1 MYGRIRWLAGLLI
14 LIGLPKS
21 ALSATHPDLALAPP
35 PNLSPTAWNELRHG
49 QTAVKTVSLHAQIT
63 ANRGAI
69 TDVTVKES
77 AQLPQTSAE
86 VQSWIKQHWRFVPDF
101 SGTVV
106 QPVSFKIIE
115 GTPKPTPSLVQ
126 TVAWK
131 SSGTQIFRS
140 SPKPEFPLQ
149 YRGAVRAYIEENSY
163 RRAPGVY
170 LSITVRSGAIT
181 DIRVLDQTG
190 PPELCTYTVNWVRRY
205 WVPEPN
211 VHGTFLLPVYYIY
224 GVRR

>member
-1 MYGRIRWLAGLLI
+1 VNGTPGGRLIVLALFGFIIFPLH
-14 LIGLPKS
+14 
-21 ALSATHPDLALAPP
+21 AANPDLSLAPS
-35 PNLSPTAWNELRHG
+35 PNLSDAAWKELQGGH
-49 QTAVKTVSLHAQIT
+49 TEAKAVVLRVQIT
-63 ANRGAI
+63 AKHGTV
-69 TDVTVKES
+69 TDVSVKE
-77 AQLPQTSAE
+77 AAEWPQTSAE
-86 VQSWIKQHWRFVPDF
+86 VQSWIKQHWKFVPAF

-106 QPVSFKIIE
+106 QPVSFKIVE
-115 GTPKPTPSLVQ
+115 GTPKPTPSLVK

-163 RRAPGVY
+163 RSAPGVY

-190 PPELCTYTVNWVRRY
+190 PPELCAYTVNWVRRS

-224 GVRR
+224 GVRQ